1 MPTKAGA
8 HDAATAS
15 RGDSDWLIVISAAQF
30 AERFV

>member
-15 RGDSDWLIVISAAQF
+15 RRDSNWLTVISAAQF
-30 AERFV
+30 AERFL